1 MATTYRYPGSL
12 PTVPRPRRPL
22 IVELLM
28 PLRVPLLFA
37 VILAAWPLVLPLA
50 WLALLT
56 YCGVWL
62 IRDKLR
68 SPVTTKAITPAAPAP
83 APAAAAAAAAARP
96 GRKTS
101 VLQPSV
107 VAAIRDNGSRVAIQE
122 TSANRIRPTGGQLR
136 KR

>member
-1 MATTYRYPGSL
+1 MTAASTA
-12 PTVPRPRRPL
+12 RPRGNALGRFLRL
-22 IVELLM
+22 IT

-62 IRDKLR
+62 IRNKLR
-68 SPVTTKAITPAAPAP
+68 SPVTTKATTP
-83 APAAAAAAAAARP
+83 AAAARP

>member
-1 MATTYRYPGSL
+1 MTPAITAR
-12 PTVPRPRRPL
+12 PTRNALGRFLRL
-22 IVELLM
+22 IT
-28 PLRVPLLFA
+28 PLRVPLAFA

-62 IRDKLR
+62 VRGKRR
-68 SPVTTKAITPAAPAP
+68 SPVTTRAATPAAP
-83 APAAAAAAAAARP
+83 AAARP

-107 VAAIRDNGSRVAIQE
+107 VGAIRDNGSRFLIQA
-122 TSANRIRPTGGQLR
+122 TSANRIRPTGGQLHR
-136 KR
+136 R

>member
-1 MATTYRYPGSL
+1 MTAATTAR
-12 PTVPRPRRPL
+12 PTHNALGRFLRL
-22 IVELLM
+22 IT

-37 VILAAWPLVLPLA
+37 VILTAWPLVLPLA

-68 SPVTTKAITPAAPAP
+68 SPVTTKATTP
-83 APAAAAAAAAARP
+83 AAAAARP

-107 VAAIRDNGSRVAIQE
+107 VAAIRDNGSRVATQA
-122 TSANRIRPTGGQLR
+122 TSANRIRPTGGQLG

>member
-1 MATTYRYPGSL
+1 MTAATTAQPNRSALGRFL
-12 PTVPRPRRPL
+12 RL
-22 IVELLM
+22 IT

-68 SPVTTKAITPAAPAP
+68 SPVTTKATTPAAAP
-83 APAAAAAAAAARP
+83 TAAARP

-107 VAAIRDNGSRVAIQE
+107 VAAIRDNGSRVATQA
-122 TSANRIRPTGGQLR
+122 TSVNRIRPTGGQLH

>member
-1 MATTYRYPGSL
+1 MTAATTA
-12 PTVPRPRRPL
+12 RPKRNALGRFLRL
-22 IVELLM
+22 IT

-68 SPVTTKAITPAAPAP
+68 SPVTTKATTPAAP
-83 APAAAAAAAAARP
+83 AAAAAARP

>member
-1 MATTYRYPGSL
+1 MTAATTAR
-12 PTVPRPRRPL
+12 PTRTALGRFLRL
-22 IVELLM
+22 IT

-68 SPVTTKAITPAAPAP
+68 SPVTTKATTP
-83 APAAAAAAAAARP
+83 AAAARP

-107 VAAIRDNGSRVAIQE
+107 VAAIRDNGSRVATQA

>member
-1 MATTYRYPGSL
+1 MTAATTAR
-12 PTVPRPRRPL
+12 PTRRALGRFLRL
-22 IVELLM
+22 IT

-68 SPVTTKAITPAAPAP
+68 SPVTTKATTPAAP
-83 APAAAAAAAAARP
+83 AAAARP

>member
-1 MATTYRYPGSL
+1 MTAATTAR
-12 PTVPRPRRPL
+12 PTRNALGRFLRL
-22 IVELLM
+22 IT

-68 SPVTTKAITPAAPAP
+68 SPVTTKATTP
-83 APAAAAAAAAARP
+83 AAARP

-101 VLQPSV
+101 VLRPSV
-107 VAAIRDNGSRVAIQE
+107 VAAIRDNGSQVATQA

>member
-1 MATTYRYPGSL
+1 MTTATTGR
-12 PTVPRPRRPL
+12 PTRSALGRFLRL
-22 IVELLM
+22 IT

-68 SPVTTKAITPAAPAP
+68 SPVTTKATTP
-83 APAAAAAAAAARP
+83 AAAAAARP

-101 VLQPSV
+101 VLRPSV

>member
-1 MATTYRYPGSL
+1 MTAATTAR
-12 PTVPRPRRPL
+12 PTRTALGRFLRL
-22 IVELLM
+22 IT

-68 SPVTTKAITPAAPAP
+68 SPFTTRATTSAAP
-83 APAAAAAAAAARP
+83 AAAARP

-107 VAAIRDNGSRVAIQE
+107 VAAIRDNGSRVATQA

>member
-1 MATTYRYPGSL
+1 MSAATTAR
-12 PTVPRPRRPL
+12 PTINAQGRFLRL
-22 IVELLM
+22 IT
-28 PLRVPLLFA
+28 PLRVPLAFA

-68 SPVTTKAITPAAPAP
+68 SPVTTKATTP
-83 APAAAAAAAAARP
+83 AAAAAARP

-107 VAAIRDNGSRVAIQE
+107 VAAIRDNGSRVATQA
-122 TSANRIRPTGGQLR
+122 TSANRIRPTGGQLG